1 VAQEDSLPK
10 LQLSRL
16 RQAEGYRL
24 SVMDHLAGPV
34 LCVVPG
40 LASVRNHRIIV
51 PLSPAK
57 TLEANLP
64 QMWMGISNPHKS

>member
-24 SVMDHLAGPV
+24 SVMDHFAGSILCILPV
-34 LCVVPG
+34 L
-40 LASVRNHRIIV
+40 ASFCNHRIALL
-51 PLSPAK
+51 LSSAEAAK
-57 TLEANLP
+57 ANLT
-64 QMWMGISNPHKS
+64 QMRMGISNSHKS